1 MVSRRT
7 INHSIRKLQG
17 VLAVLVVSILCMA
30 SVAWAQD
37 RDWDRD
43 HYRFSRLEPGTRIP
57 VRLNNTIDVYR
68 SDNRVFYGT
77 VDQDVRGDYGRIVIP
92 RGANVELMV
101 RVARDNDLVL
111 DLDSVVVNGQRYA
124 IRTDPN
130 RFESE
135 RDNSLLGNIVGAING
150 QQVRGPAVRVERGTV
165 LTFRLERPLE
175 MGARDREYYDR
186 EWWRER
192 YRDQR

>member
-1 MVSRRT
+1 MVGRRT
-7 INHSIRKLQG
+7 IKGL
-17 VLAVLVVSILCMA
+17 LAVLIVATWCLS

-37 RDWDRD
+37 WDGD
-43 HYRFSRLEPGTRIP
+43 HVRRLDPGTTIP
-57 VRLNNTIDVYR
+57 VRINQTIDVNR
-68 SDNRVFYGT
+68 SDNRVYYGT
-77 VDQDVRGDYGRIVIP
+77 VDQEVRGDNGRVVIP

-101 RVARDNDLVL
+101 RTARDNDLIL
-111 DLDSVVVNGQRYA
+111 DLESVVVNGQRYA

-135 RDNSLLGNIVGAING
+135 RDNSVLGNIVGAISG

-175 MGARDREYYDR
+175 MGARDRDYDR
-186 EWWRER
+186 GHD
-192 YRDQR
+192 RDRDYDRDGR

>member
-1 MVSRRT
+1 MVSMRS

-17 VLAVLVVSILCMA
+17 VLAVLIVSGWCMS
-30 SVAWAQD
+30 SVASAQY
-37 RDWDRD
+37 RDWDHDRD
-43 HYRFSRLEPGTRIP
+43 RVTRLEPGTRIP
-57 VRLNNTIDVYR
+57 VRLNQTIDVNR

-77 VDQDVRGDYGRIVIP
+77 VDQDVRGDHGRVVIP
-92 RGANVELMV
+92 RGSSVELMV

-111 DLDSVVVNGQRYA
+111 DLDSVVVNGDRYA
-124 IRTDPN
+124 LRTDPN

-150 QQVRGPAVRVERGTV
+150 QKVRGPAVRVGRGTV

-175 MGARDREYYDR
+175 MGARDRDHDR
-186 EWWRER
+186 ERW
-192 YRDQR
+192 RDQK

>member
-7 INHSIRKLQG
+7 INHSLRKLQG
-17 VLAVLVVSILCMA
+17 VMAVLIVSCWCMS
-30 SVAWAQD
+30 SVAWAQY
-37 RDWDRD
+37 RDWDHDRD
-43 HYRFSRLEPGTRIP
+43 RITRLEPGTRIP
-57 VRLNNTIDVYR
+57 VRLNRTIDVSR
-68 SDNRVFYGT
+68 SDNRVFYGS
-77 VDQDVRGDYGRIVIP
+77 VDQDVRGDYGRVVIP
-92 RGANVELMV
+92 RGSNVELMV

-124 IRTDPN
+124 LRTDPN

-165 LTFRLERPLE
+165 LMFRLERPLE
-175 MGARDREYYDR
+175 MGARDRDWDR
-186 EWWRER
+186 ERWRDER
-192 YRDQR
+192 